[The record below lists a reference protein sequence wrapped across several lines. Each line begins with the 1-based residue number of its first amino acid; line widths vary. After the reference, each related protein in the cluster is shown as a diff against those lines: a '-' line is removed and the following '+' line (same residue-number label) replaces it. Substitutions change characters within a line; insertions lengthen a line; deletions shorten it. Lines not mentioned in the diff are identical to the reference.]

1 MKSRLEQL
9 YEFLE
14 ESPEDPFLHYAISSE
29 LLKKGDT
36 DLALTGYQQLIQ
48 RFPDYQGTY
57 YHLGKLYERLGRTDD
72 AVTTYEAGMHIAL
85 KGRNQHAY
93 GELASALASLQGEED
108 E

>member
-36 DLALTGYQQLIQ
+36 GQALSGYEQLIQ

-57 YHLGKLYERLGRTDD
+57 YHLAKLYERLGQTDD
-72 AVTTYEAGMHIAL
+72 AIATYEAGMHIAR

-93 GELASALASLQGEED
+93 GELANALAELRGDDD